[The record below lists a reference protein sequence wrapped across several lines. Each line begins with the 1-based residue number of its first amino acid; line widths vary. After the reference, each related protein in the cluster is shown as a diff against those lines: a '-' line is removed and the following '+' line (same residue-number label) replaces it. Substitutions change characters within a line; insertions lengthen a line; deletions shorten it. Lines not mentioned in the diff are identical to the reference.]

1 MSQTLTDRQLNRAT
15 LARQWMLERADV
27 AIPDAVAFLLGL
39 QAQTTNG
46 PYQALWNR
54 LSGFTHQALTALI
67 VDKALL
73 RATTMRTTLHLHTVP
88 DMRAIRPL
96 VQPVLDRTF
105 SSVAKSRAV
114 NADRLAVNAAGV

>member
-1 MSQTLTDRQLNRAT
+1 MPQLLTNRQLNRAT

-54 LSGFTHQALTALI
+54 LNGVTHQDLTALT
-67 VDKALL
+67 VDRTLL
-73 RATTMRTTLHLHTVP
+73 RATTLRTTLRERLLTS
-88 DMRAIRPL
+88 PL
-96 VQPVLDRTF
+96 G
-105 SSVAKSRAV
+105 
-114 NADRLAVNAAGV
+114 NAQAFTKTYESALLEL